1 MRRPLA
7 PAVASR
13 QPLQPPQPLALAP
26 LAGLENAG
34 SLGRVL
40 LARLRRRTELP
51 GGTAAALVGGRC
63 RALLVHAPSSPD
75 PIPTRLV
82 LFPPQV
88 CGENKVMVELGERML
103 LVAILGTVYPSTP
116 SCPSTPSTPSC
127 PSCPTPRVGNVGC
140 LSP

>member
-7 PAVASR
+7 PAVASL

-63 RALLVHAPSSPD
+63 PARACAFQPRPD
-75 PIPTRLV
+75 THTRLAY
-82 LFPPQV
+82 FPPQIG
-88 CGENKVMVELGERML
+88 GENKVMVELSERML
-103 LVAILGTVYPSTP
+103 LVAILGTPSIP
-116 SCPSTPSTPSC
+116 A
-127 PSCPTPRVGNVGC
+127 
-140 LSP
+140 LSLIHI